1 MNILLILLSMI
12 NKGAELVLSDGGG
25 DILISGDANKNEQTI
40 LSGFI
45 APGSGRQHSYIPDK
59 CK

>member
-1 MNILLILLSMI
+1 MI

-40 LSGFI
+40 LGGFI

-59 CK
+59 CE